1 MAHNG
6 QRMRGLLVS
15 MGVALSLVILPAPA
29 AAQNPTPQPSST
41 FQAPSGPDFM
51 LGRPR
56 ASLGVRGQWLF
67 ASAGSDIY
75 DFVTEQLTL
84 EKSAF
89 NAPGFG
95 AEVGVSLTPRIDVI
109 AGADIAKS
117 STPSEY
123 RAFVDNRNLPI
134 QQETSLRQSNFFG
147 SLKFAV
153 LPRGRTISRFAWIPS
168 TFVPY
173 VGAGGGVT
181 SYDFRQDGDFV
192 DFSDNRVFT
201 ENFRSHGWTPTAH
214 VFGGTD
220 IQVYKRVFMSVE
232 GRYVWAKAKLDADF
246 IDFDPIDLGGFRF
259 GAGFHIMF

>member
-1 MAHNG
+1 MTHHG
-6 QRMRGLLVS
+6 QLMRGLLVS
-15 MGVALSLVILPAPA
+15 AGAALLLFSQPAPA
-29 AAQNPTPQPSST
+29 AAQNPAPSPSGS
-41 FQAPSGPDFM
+41 FQAPSSPDFL

-56 ASLGVRGQWLF
+56 ASVGVRGEWLF
-67 ASAGSDIY
+67 ASAGSDIF

-95 AEVGVSLTPRIDVI
+95 AEVAVSLNDRMDIVGGFDV
-109 AGADIAKS
+109 AKS

-123 RAFVDNRNLPI
+123 RGFIDSQGLPI
-134 QQETSLRQSNFFG
+134 QQTTSLRQSNFFG
-147 SLKFAV
+147 SVKFA
-153 LPRGRTISRFAWIPS
+153 LIPRGRAISRYAWIPS

-173 VGAGGGVT
+173 IGAGGGMT
-181 SYDFRQDGDFV
+181 KYEFKQNGDFV
-192 DFSDNRVFT
+192 DFADFSVFDESFT
-201 ENFRSHGWTPTAH
+201 SSGWTPTAH

-220 IQVYKRVFMSVE
+220 IQIYKRMFLSLE
-232 GRYVWAKAKLDADF
+232 GRYTWANATLDNDF

>member
-6 QRMRGLLVS
+6 QRLRGLLVS
-15 MGVALSLVILPAPA
+15 AGAAFSLLWLPAPA
-29 AAQNPTPQPSST
+29 AAQNSSPQPSGT
-41 FQAPSGPDFM
+41 FQPASNPDFM

-56 ASLGVRGQWLF
+56 ASLGVRGEWVF

-84 EKSAF
+84 EKSSF

-95 AEVGVSLTPRIDVI
+95 ADLSVNLSPRLDVV
-109 AGADIAKS
+109 AGFDIARS

-134 QQETSLRQSNFFG
+134 QQETSLRQTNVFG
-147 SLKFAV
+147 AIKFAV
-153 LPRGRTISRFAWIPS
+153 LPRGRAISRFAWIPS
-168 TFVPY
+168 TIVPF
-173 VGAGGGVT
+173 VGAGGGLVN
-181 SYDFRQDGDFV
+181 YDFKQIGDFV

-201 ENFRSHGWTPTAH
+201 ESFRSHGWAPTAL

-220 IQVYKRVFMSVE
+220 IQVYRRVFLSLE

-246 IDFDPIDLGGFRF
+246 IDFDPMDLGGFRF
-259 GAGFHIMF
+259 GAGFHVTF

>member
-6 QRMRGLLVS
+6 QRLRGLLLS
-15 MGVALSLVILPAPA
+15 ASAALSFVLLPVPA
-29 AAQNPTPQPSST
+29 AAQNPTPQPGSNL
-41 FQAPSGPDFM
+41 QAQSGPDFM

-56 ASLGVRGQWLF
+56 ASLGVRGEWLF

-75 DFVTEQLTL
+75 DFVTDQLTL
-84 EKSAF
+84 KKSAF

-95 AEVGVSLTPRIDVI
+95 AELGVSVTPRLDII
-109 AGADIAKS
+109 AGVDVARS

-134 QQETSLRQSNFFG
+134 QQTTSLRQSNIFG
-147 SLKFAV
+147 SLKVAV

-168 TFVPY
+168 AFVPY
-173 VGAGGGVT
+173 VGAGGGLT
-181 SYDFRQDGDFV
+181 NYEFEQDGDFV
-192 DFSDNRVFT
+192 DFSDNRVFADS
-201 ENFRSHGWTPTAH
+201 FRSQGWTPTAH
-214 VFGGTD
+214 VLGGTD

-259 GAGFHIMF
+259 GAGFHVMF